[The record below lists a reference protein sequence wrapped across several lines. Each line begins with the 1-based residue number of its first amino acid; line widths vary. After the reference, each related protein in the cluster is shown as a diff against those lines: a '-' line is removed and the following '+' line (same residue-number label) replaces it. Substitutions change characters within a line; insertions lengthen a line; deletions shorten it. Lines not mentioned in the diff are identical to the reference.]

1 MHGDYLIFYQEA
13 AEKVAVL
20 HVLHG
25 ARDHAAI
32 LGLLSGRRS

>member
-1 MHGDYLIFYQEA
+1 MARHFGRLIVYRVQ

-25 ARDHAAI
+25 AMDYAD
-32 LGLLSGRRS
+32 LLFPG